1 RELLARVRETDLAA
15 YAHQDVPFERLVEV
29 VSPHR
34 SLAHHPLFQVMVVL
48 DNNAEAAFGLPG
60 LDAALEGADLGVAK
74 FDLTFHLE
82 ETPDGLSGEVQY
94 ASDLFDEAS
103 AHGLG
108 ERFVR
113 VLEGLLAD
121 VDGRVSAVDVL
132 SAGERGRVLQEWAGP
147 APAGEAGDG
156 LSFPELFA
164 ARVAADPS
172 APALAFEGTELT
184 YGELAARVDAF
195 AGHLASC
202 GVGPETVVAVALPRS
217 VDLVVSLLAVLRAGG
232 AYVPVDPDYPADR
245 VAYMLSD
252 SRPALLVS
260 DSATLPGLGEC
271 GVPVVLVNGLVDEP
285 KLPVTPQP
293 ELRADH
299 PAYVIYT
306 SGSTGRPKGV
316 VVPHGGIAS
325 LARAQQD
332 AFGVG
337 PGSRVLQFAALS
349 FDAAAWEIVM
359 GLLSGATLVVAPAE
373 RLMPGP
379 DLAALCAEQAVT
391 HVTLPPTALAV
402 LPDDALPAGATVV
415 VAGEA
420 CPPEL
425 VARWSDGRRMI
436 NAYGPTETTVCAT
449 MSAPLSGEIAP
460 PIGRPIVGTRVYVLD
475 AALRPV
481 APGVTGE
488 LYVAGAGLARGYL
501 GRPSLTAERFLADPF
516 GPAGARMYRTGDL
529 VRWTADGELEY
540 QGRADTQVKVRGFRI
555 ELGEVESALNAVT
568 GVAGAT
574 AVVREDRPGDRRLVA
589 YYVGDADPV
598 AVRAQIAAGLP
609 DYMVPAALVVLDEVP
624 LTPNGKV
631 DRASLPA
638 PQWSTTG
645 GSGRRP
651 ADAREELL
659 CRIFADVL
667 DLPAVTPD
675 DSFFDLGGDSIMSI
689 QVVSRARAGGL
700 LVSARDV
707 FRERTPALLARVATA
722 VPITTEDRDAGT
734 GTFEPAPIMRWL
746 EQYEATDGFNQS
758 MTVRVPAG
766 LDEQALVRAAQALV
780 DHHDVL
786 RLRHHHGRYEVR
798 ERGTVP
804 VSVRRVGSGDD
815 RAAETARR
823 ELSPAAGEVARFV
836 WFDAGP
842 DEPGTLLI
850 VLHHLVVDA
859 VSWQILLPDLAA
871 AYEAAAAGRAPEL
884 APVATSYRTWA
895 GHLQTADRQAELP
908 VWQEIAATAEP
919 LLGTRRLDPA
929 VDTAATAREIELTLA
944 PDVTEALLTRIPA
957 SVNGNVT
964 DALLCGLAT
973 AVVAGRGAGPVL
985 VDLEGHGR
993 EHVADGVDT
1002 SRTVGWFT
1010 SLYPVRLDPEG
1021 RTPTDRLKQVKEQM
1035 RAFPDNGVGYGILRH
1050 LRGEP
1055 GLAVAP
1061 QIGFNYLGR
1070 YTDGDDTGDWQTVD
1084 GPTPAPRSPEMAM
1097 THAVEITAVTE
1108 NHEGRPHLVATWTWA
1123 SGLLTESEVRRLAH
1137 AWFDALTA
1145 LADER
1150 PDAAGL
1156 TPSDLSGDLTQ
1167 SEIDSLEAELG
1178 DW

>member
-1 RELLARVRETDLAA
+1 

-34 SLAHHPLFQVMVVL
+34 SMAHHPLFQVMVVL
-48 DNNAEAAFGLPG
+48 DNNTEAAFGLPG
-60 LDAALEGADLGVAK
+60 LDAGFGGADLGVAK

-103 AHGLG
+103 AHALG
-108 ERFVR
+108 DRFVR

-132 SAGERGRVLQEWAGP
+132 SADDRDRVLEEWAGP
-147 APAGEAGDG
+147 ASMGVASDG
-156 LSFPELFA
+156 PSFPELFA

-172 APALAFEGTELT
+172 APALVFEEVELT

-195 AGHLASC
+195 AGHLASR
-202 GVGPETVVAVALPRS
+202 GVGPESVVAVALPRS

-271 GVPVVLVNGLVDEP
+271 AVPVVLVDQ
-285 KLPVTPQP
+285 T
-293 ELRADH
+293 ELSGEAPAQLELCADH

-349 FDAAAWEIVM
+349 FDAAAWEVVM

-379 DLAALCAEQAVT
+379 DLAALCTERAVT

-402 LPDDALPAGATVV
+402 LPQDALPAGATVV

-425 VARWSDGRRMI
+425 VARWSEGRRMI

-449 MSAPLSGEIAP
+449 MSAPLSGAVVP
-460 PIGRPIVGTRVYVLD
+460 PIGRPITGARVYVLD
-475 AALRPV
+475 AALRPA

-516 GPAGARMYRTGDL
+516 GPGGSRMYRTGDL
-529 VRWTADGELEY
+529 ARWTSGGELEY
-540 QGRADTQVKVRGFRI
+540 QGRVDTQVKLRGFRI
-555 ELGEVESALNAVT
+555 ELGEVESALNAVA
-568 GVAGAT
+568 GVSRAT

-589 YYVGDADPV
+589 YYVGDADPA
-598 AVRAQIAAGLP
+598 AVRARVATGLP
-609 DYMVPAALVVLDEVP
+609 DYMVPAALVVLDEIP
-624 LTPNGKV
+624 LMPNGKV
-631 DRASLPA
+631 DRAALPA
-638 PQWSTTG
+638 PQWSTATG

-651 ADAREELL
+651 ADAHEELL
-659 CRIFADVL
+659 CRIFAHVL
-667 DLPAVTPD
+667 GLPAVSPD

-707 FRERTPALLARVATA
+707 FRERTPALLARVATE
-722 VPITTEDRDAGT
+722 VPTTTEDRDAGT
-734 GTFEPAPIMRWL
+734 GTLQPTPIMRWL
-746 EQYEATDGFNQS
+746 EQYQATDGFNQS

-766 LDEQALVRAAQALV
+766 LDEQALGRAAQALT

-786 RLRHHHGRYEVR
+786 RLRRHPDGTYEVR

-804 VSVRRVGSGDD
+804 VAIRRVDPGDGE
-815 RAAETARR
+815 AAERARR
-823 ELSPAAGEVARFV
+823 ELSPAAGEVSRFV

-842 DEPGTLLI
+842 DAPGTLLI
-850 VLHHLVVDA
+850 VLHHLAVDA
-859 VSWQILLPDLAA
+859 VSWRILLPDLAA

-884 APVATSYRTWA
+884 APVATSYRTWSR
-895 GHLQTADRQAELP
+895 HLRTADRRAELP

-929 VDTAATAREIELTLA
+929 VDTAATSREIELTLA
-944 PDVTEALLTRIPA
+944 PEVTEALLTRIPA
-957 SVNGNVT
+957 SVNGSVT

-973 AVVAGRGAGPVL
+973 AVVEGRGAGPVL

-993 EHVADGVDT
+993 EHVAAGVDT

-1010 SLYPVRLDPEG
+1010 SLYPVRLDPQG
-1021 RTPTDRLKQVKEQM
+1021 RTPIDRLKQVKEQL
-1035 RAFPDNGVGYGILRH
+1035 RVFPDNGVGYGILRH

-1055 GLAVAP
+1055 GLDVTP

-1070 YTDGDDTGDWQTVD
+1070 YTDGSGDTADWQTVD
-1084 GPTPAPRSPEMAM
+1084 GPTPAPRSPGMPM

-1108 NHEGRPHLVATWTWA
+1108 NHEGRPRLVATWAWA
-1123 SGLLTESEVRRLAH
+1123 SGLLAESEVRRLAH

-1150 PDAAGL
+1150 PDAVGL
-1156 TPSDLSGDLTQ
+1156 TPSDLGDDLTQ
-1167 SEIDSLEAELG
+1167 NEIDSLEAELG

>member
-1 RELLARVRETDLAA
+1 M
-15 YAHQDVPFERLVEV
+15 
-29 VSPHR
+29 
-34 SLAHHPLFQVMVVL
+34 AHHPLFQVMVVF
-48 DNNAEAAFGLPG
+48 DNNTEATLDLPG
-60 LDAALEGADLGVAK
+60 LHASVESADLDVAK
-74 FDLTFHLE
+74 FDLTFHME
-82 ETPDGLSGEVQY
+82 ESSEGLSGEIQY
-94 ASDLFDEAS
+94 SSDLFDETTAR
-103 AHGLG
+103 GLA

-113 VLEGLLAD
+113 VLEGLLAE
-121 VDGRVSAVDVL
+121 VDGPVSAVGVL
-132 SAGERGRVLQEWAGP
+132 SAAEHGRVLEEWA
-147 APAGEAGDG
+147 AGAGVVEEWK
-156 LSFPELFA
+156 SFPELFA
-164 ARVAADPS
+164 ARVAANPS
-172 APALAFEGTELT
+172 APALEFEGAGLS

-202 GVGPETVVAVALPRS
+202 GVGPESVVAVALPRS

-232 AYVPVDPDYPADR
+232 AYVPVDPGYPAER

-252 SRPALLVS
+252 SRPVLLVT
-260 DSATLPGLGEC
+260 DSATLPGLGDPA
-271 GVPVVLVNGLVDEP
+271 VPAVLVDDLELTGE
-285 KLPVTPQP
+285 LPP
-293 ELRADH
+293 EVRLDPEH

-316 VVPHGGIAS
+316 VVPHRGIAS

-349 FDAAAWEIVM
+349 FDATAWEIVM

-379 DLAALCAEQAVT
+379 DLAALCAERAVT

-402 LPDDALPAGATVV
+402 LPEGALPAGATVV

-425 VARWSDGRRMI
+425 VARWTAEHRMI

-449 MSAPLSGEIAP
+449 MSAPLSGGSVP

-475 AALRPV
+475 GALRPV
-481 APGVTGE
+481 APGVAGE

-501 GRPSLTAERFLADPF
+501 GRPSLTAERFLPDPF
-516 GPAGARMYRTGDL
+516 GPAGTRMYRTGDL
-529 VRWTADGELEY
+529 VRWTDEGELSY
-540 QGRADTQVKVRGFRI
+540 LGRADSQVKLRGFRI
-555 ELGEVESALNAVT
+555 ELGEVESALNAVP
-568 GVAGAT
+568 GASRAT
-574 AVVREDRPGDRRLVA
+574 ALVREDRPGDRRLVA

-598 AVRAQIAAGLP
+598 TVRARIASGLP
-609 DYMVPAALVVLDEVP
+609 GHMLPSALVVLDNIP
-624 LTPNGKV
+624 LMPNGKV
-631 DRASLPA
+631 DRAALPA
-638 PQWSTTG
+638 PQGPTSAGT
-645 GSGRRP
+645 GRRP

-659 CRIFADVL
+659 CEIFADVL
-667 DLPAVTPD
+667 DLPAVSPD
-675 DSFFDLGGDSIMSI
+675 ADFFDFGGDSIMSI

-700 LVSARDV
+700 LVSARDI
-707 FRERTPALLARVATA
+707 FKERTPALLAQAATA
-722 VPITTEDRDAGT
+722 VPAAAEDRDAGT
-734 GTFEPAPIMRWL
+734 GTFRPTPIMRWL
-746 EQYEATDGFNQS
+746 ERYEATDGFNQS

-766 LDEQALVRAAQALV
+766 LDEQALDQAVQALT
-780 DHHDVL
+780 DHHDLL
-786 RLRHHHGRYEVR
+786 RLRHHPDGTYEVR

-804 VSVRRVGSGDD
+804 VPVRRAEPDDD
-815 RAAETARR
+815 RAAEAARR
-823 ELSPAAGEVARFV
+823 ELAPATGEVARFV

-842 DEPGTLLI
+842 DTPGTLLI
-850 VLHHLVVDA
+850 VLHHLIVDA

-871 AYEAAAAGRAPEL
+871 AYEAASAGRAPAL
-884 APVATSYRTWA
+884 APVATSYRTWS
-895 GHLQTADRQAELP
+895 GHLHAADRRAELP
-908 VWQEIAATAEP
+908 VWREIAATPEP

-929 VDTAATAREIELTLA
+929 IDTAATSREIELTLE
-944 PDVTEALLTRIPA
+944 PDVTEALLTRVPA
-957 SVNGNVT
+957 SVNGSIT

-973 AVVAGRGAGPVL
+973 AVVGHRGAGPVL

-993 EHVADGVDT
+993 EHIVDGVDT

-1010 SLYPVRLDPEG
+1010 SLYPVRLTPEG
-1021 RTPTDRLKQVKEQM
+1021 RLPIDRLKAVKEQL

-1050 LRGEP
+1050 LTDET
-1055 GLAVAP
+1055 GLDVSP

-1070 YTDGDDTGDWQTVD
+1070 YTDGDDADDWQTVD

-1097 THAVEITAVTE
+1097 THAIEITAVTE
-1108 NHEGRPHLVATWTWA
+1108 SHEGRPRLVATWAWA
-1123 SGLLTESEVRRLAH
+1123 SGLLAESEVRGLAQG
-1137 AWFDALTA
+1137 WFDALTA

-1150 PDAAGL
+1150 PDAVGL
-1156 TPSDLSGDLTQ
+1156 TPSDLSDDLSQ